1 MRCDDCREAISARLD
16 GELGPSESRRVEVH
30 LARCAAC
37 ARFEERAAALTRAAR
52 MRVAE
57 TAPDLVDTVLGVAD
71 TMPMP
76 DEGGVRS
83 VLRMALGGAGV
94 AQLGLAVLD
103 VTETVSADHGGPR
116 LVGAA
121 SAHLAHESAAWGF
134 ALGVG
139 FLWVACGGRARGLV
153 PVVAAFVAGLVV
165 LSVGDLVAGTVD
177 IHRLATH
184 LVAAFGLVMLVA
196 LGRSAPGDGGD
207 TGGARRDERA
217 GALGVRAPSPVPGI
231 SDDPAA

>member
-1 MRCDDCREAISARLD
+1 MRCDDCRDAISAKLD

-30 LARCAAC
+30 LGGCAAC

-52 MRVAE
+52 LRVAE

-71 TMPMP
+71 TMPMTGG
-76 DEGGVRS
+76 GGVRS

-103 VTETVSADHGGPR
+103 VTETSAAHGGPQ
-116 LVGAA
+116 LIGVA

-139 FLWVACGGRARGLV
+139 FLWVACGGRARGIV
-153 PVVAAFVAGLVV
+153 PIVAAFVGGLVV
-165 LSVGDLVAGTVD
+165 LSVADLVVGTVG
-177 IHRLATH
+177 INRPATH

-196 LGRSAPGDGGD
+196 LGRSAPGDGGG
-207 TGGARRDERA
+207 TGGARRDEHA
-217 GALGVRAPSPVPGI
+217 QAPGGPAPSPVPGI